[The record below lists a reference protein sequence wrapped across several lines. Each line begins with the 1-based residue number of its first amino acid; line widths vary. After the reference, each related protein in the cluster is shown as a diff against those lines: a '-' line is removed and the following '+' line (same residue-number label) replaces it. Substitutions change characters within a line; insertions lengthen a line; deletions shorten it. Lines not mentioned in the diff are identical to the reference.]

1 MVGPGTNEEKARRFT
16 PRRRVCAFC
25 ANKVDHVDYKE
36 TEILR
41 NFVTD
46 RGKIKP
52 RRKSGLCARH
62 QRRLARAVKQ
72 ARRLALLPMAPDHVL
87 P

>member
-1 MVGPGTNEEKARRFT
+1 MVGPGSNEEKARRFT
-16 PRRRVCAFC
+16 PRRRVCTFC
-25 ANKVDHVDYKE
+25 ANKVEHIDYKE

-41 NFVTD
+41 NFITD

-52 RRKSGLCARH
+52 RRKSGACARH
-62 QRRLARAVKQ
+62 QRMLSTAIKQ
-72 ARRLALLPMAPDHVL
+72 ARLLALLPMAPQHTH